1 MIIEIIEL
9 ILIGVFTGIIT
20 GLTGASG
27 VVIVVPLVNLLL
39 DFTIHEAIGT
49 SLIVD
54 TIAPLAISATY
65 YKYGNIDIRSSI
77 WIAVGSMT
85 GAQIGA
91 FLVTGI
97 SGTSLGS
104 FFGIFMTIMGIIMF
118 RRGINR
124 ANIAN
129 RFNAVLKIEK
139 TSQKIMVSILIG
151 LALGIITGVIGAGG
165 GVMIL
170 IVLIFVLGFP
180 LQKAIGTSALIMAI
194 TTFSGSI
201 GYAIHGNINVL
212 SGIIIGIGAIVGG
225 IGSARF
231 ANRVDEKSLG
241 RVVASI
247 FIILGLF
254 LTILTIV

>member
-9 ILIGVFTGIIT
+9 VLIGIFTGIIT

-27 VVIVVPLVNLLL
+27 VMVVVPLVNLLL
-39 DFTIHEAIGT
+39 GFSMHEAIGT

-65 YKYGNIDIRSSI
+65 YKYGNIDLRSSI
-77 WIAVGSMT
+77 WIAVGSIT
-85 GAQIGA
+85 GAQVGA
-91 FLVTGI
+91 YLVTGI
-97 SGTSLGS
+97 HGTSLGS
-104 FFGIFMTIMGIIMF
+104 FFGIFLVIMGIIIF
-118 RRGINR
+118 KRGINR
-124 ANIAN
+124 EAIAD
-129 RFNAVLKIEK
+129 RFNAAFKIEK
-139 TSQKIMVSILIG
+139 MSQKIGISILIG
-151 LALGIITGVIGAGG
+151 LILGIITGIIGAGG

-170 IVLIFVLGFP
+170 IILIFVLGFP

-201 GYAIHGNINVL
+201 GYAIHGNIDVI
-212 SGIIIGIGAIVGG
+212 SGIIIGVGAVAAG

-231 ANRVDEKSLG
+231 ANSVNEKSLG
-241 RVVASI
+241 RVVAMI

-254 LTILTIV
+254 LTVLTLF

>member
-9 ILIGVFTGIIT
+9 ILIGVFTGMIT

-104 FFGIFMTIMGIIMF
+104 FFGIFMVIMGIVMF
-118 RRGINR
+118 KQGINR
-124 ANIAN
+124 EAIAN
-129 RFNAVLKIEK
+129 RFNSVLKIEK

-241 RVVASI
+241 KVVASI

-254 LTILTIV
+254 LTVLTIV